1 MTDGI
6 EVEILGSE
14 GDERRKISTDFDR
27 IISHFI
33 CSELEKLKGGE
44 SIRFLSF
51 LSSPRSAPHWS
62 VRN

>member
-14 GDERRKISTDFDR
+14 GDKRRKISTDFDR

-33 CSELEKLKGGE
+33 CSELEKL
-44 SIRFLSF
+44 
-51 LSSPRSAPHWS
+51 
-62 VRN
+62 